1 MATIDSIKS
10 ALNKGSIRIFALVI
24 IAILVLLWLI
34 ISFARAYTPKTDRIY
49 AQVQAREYAISSKV
63 AGRIEHIFVKK
74 GDVLNKGDLVYSINS
89 PELAAKLEQAKAGY
103 EAAKALSTETKQGAR
118 VETIQSAKDV
128 WAGAKTMANLA
139 KSTYERIESLYKDG
153 VVSQQRRD
161 EAYANYTTAKHNE
174 NVAYQQYKLALDGA
188 SKETKIAAQAKE
200 DAAAGQVSEV
210 ESYAK
215 DTQAIAPANG
225 EISNVLLHE
234 GELAPSGFP
243 VALMID
249 MNDAWITF
257 HLPEYRLQDFPKDAI
272 FKAKILALDKE
283 AEFRVSFVSVMGDF
297 ATWRATS
304 AEKGYD
310 IKTFEVE
317 AYPLNKIE
325 GLRVGMS
332 VLIE

>member
-1 MATIDSIKS
+1 MKISLKYV
-10 ALNKGSIRIFALVI
+10 ALAVIALCFV
-24 IAILVLLWLI
+24 LWLI
-34 ISFARAYTPKTDRIY
+34 ISFTRAYEPKENRIY

-63 AGRIEHIFVKK
+63 AGRVENIFVKK
-74 GDVLNKGDLVYSINS
+74 GDMLKKGDLVYSINS
-89 PELAAKLEQAKAGY
+89 PELEVKLEQARAGY
-103 EAAKALSTETKQGAR
+103 EAAKALSTETNRGAR

-128 WAGAKTMANLA
+128 WQGARTMANLA

-161 EAYANYTTAKHNE
+161 ETYANYTTAKHNE
-174 NVAYQQYKLALDGA
+174 SVAYQQYKLALDGA
-188 SKETKIAAQAKE
+188 SSETKIAAQAKE

-234 GELAPSGFP
+234 GELSPSGFP
-243 VALMID
+243 VVLMID
-249 MNDAWITF
+249 MNDAWISF
-257 HLPEYRLQDFPKDAI
+257 YVPEYRLQDFPKDRT
-272 FKAKILALDKE
+272 FKAYIPALNKE
-283 AEFRVSFVSVMGDF
+283 VEFKVTFVSVMGDF

-304 AEKGYD
+304 AHKGYD
-310 IKTFEVE
+310 VRTFEVE
-317 AYPLNKIE
+317 AYPLMPVD

-332 VLIE
+332 VLID

>member
-1 MATIDSIKS
+1 MKKISPKLI
-10 ALNKGSIRIFALVI
+10 ALCVI
-24 IAILVLLWLI
+24 VLCFILWLI
-34 ISFARAYTPKTDRIY
+34 VSFTRAYEPKEERIY

-63 AGRIEHIFVKK
+63 AGRVENIFVKK
-74 GDVLNKGDLVYSINS
+74 GDMLQKGDLVYSINS
-89 PELAAKLEQAKAGY
+89 PELEAKLEQAKAGY
-103 EAAKALSTETKQGAR
+103 EAAKALSTETKQGTRA
-118 VETIQSAKDV
+118 ETIQSAKDV

-174 NVAYQQYKLALDGA
+174 NVTYQQYKLALEGA
-188 SKETKIAAQAKE
+188 SSETKIAAQARE

-243 VALMID
+243 VVLMVD
-249 MNDAWITF
+249 MNDAWISF
-257 HLPEYRLQDFPKDAI
+257 HLPEYRLKDFPKNST
-272 FKAKILALDKE
+272 FKAYIPALGKE
-283 AEFRVSFVSVMGDF
+283 AEFKVSFVSVMGDF

-304 AEKGYD
+304 AHKGYD
-310 IKTFEVE
+310 VKTFEVE
-317 AYPLNKIE
+317 AYPTAHIE

-332 VLIE
+332 VLID

>member
-1 MATIDSIKS
+1 MRVNAKFIALGVIVMAFL
-10 ALNKGSIRIFALVI
+10 AWLV
-24 IAILVLLWLI
+24 V
-34 ISFARAYTPKTDRIY
+34 SFMRSYSPKQNIIY

-63 AGRIEHIFVKK
+63 AGRVENIFVKK
-74 GDVLNKGDLVYSINS
+74 GDMLKKGDLVYSINS
-89 PELAAKLEQAKAGY
+89 PELQAKIDQAKAGY

-118 VETIQSAKDV
+118 VETIQSAKDL
-128 WAGAKTMANLA
+128 WQGAKAMANLA

-174 NVAYQQYKLALDGA
+174 NVALQQYKIALDGA
-188 SKETKIAAQAKE
+188 SHETKIAAQAKE
-200 DAAAGQVSEV
+200 DAAAGQVNEV

-215 DTQAIAPANG
+215 DTQAIAPSDG

-249 MNDAWITF
+249 MNDSWISF
-257 HLPEYRLQDFPKDAI
+257 HLPESRLKDFPKGSK
-272 FKAKILALDKE
+272 FKAYIPALEQE
-283 AEFRVSFVSVMGDF
+283 AEFVVEFVSVMGDF

-304 AEKGYD
+304 GNKGYD
-310 IKTFEVE
+310 VKTFEVE
-317 AYPLNKIE
+317 AYPTQPIAN
-325 GLRVGMS
+325 LRVGMS
-332 VLIE
+332 VLID